1 MRFDDKLVVIT
12 GAGQGL
18 GAEFA
23 KEFAAEG
30 AMVILLGRT
39 GAKVE
44 KVAEDIRAKGQKAY
58 AIECDISV
66 PEQVQRSFQEIR
78 EQFGTVDALINN
90 AAYYASSSILDTS
103 IEAWKKHIDTNLNG
117 TFYCVKE
124 VLPGM
129 IEKRYG
135 KIINMSS
142 SGAELF
148 FPGFGAYAA
157 SKGGIISMSR
167 ILSEEVKQYGINVN
181 AIYLGMIA
189 VQPTRGLDIG
199 AIEFVRSKLIEERK
213 RQTAVLL
220 ISTDLEEILSL
231 SDRILVMCN
240 GEFMPAC

>member
-181 AIYLGMIA
+181 AIYLGMTNTEK
-189 VQPTRGLDIG
+189 TRERIHSDKAITVELDDMMQVDEVAKVVLFLASDDAKPIMG
-199 AIEFVRSKLIEERK
+199 AAIDVFGKK
-213 RQTAVLL
+213 A
-220 ISTDLEEILSL
+220 
-231 SDRILVMCN
+231 
-240 GEFMPAC
+240 